1 MVACGEN
8 DPWTLIRFS
17 YGGVGGTST
26 TTRTW
31 GFYTETLPVLLPTRK
46 TSGKK

>member
-17 YGGVGGTST
+17 YGGEGGGGYIHHNTYMGILHWDFACFIADEENK
-26 TTRTW
+26 R
-31 GFYTETLPVLLPTRK
+31 
-46 TSGKK
+46 